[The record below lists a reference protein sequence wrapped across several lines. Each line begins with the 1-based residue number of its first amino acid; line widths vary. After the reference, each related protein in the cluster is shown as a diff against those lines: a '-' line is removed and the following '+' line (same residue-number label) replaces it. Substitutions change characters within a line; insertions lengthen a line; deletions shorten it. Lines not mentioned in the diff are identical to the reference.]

1 MKNLNNTLIILITF
15 SLAGC
20 NFASNP
26 GENMTPEASLK
37 GDEYYKKHPVFTPVV
52 QKTGSITKFLT
63 PDGRE
68 TLIRYD
74 STKLIDIDKRSHDGF
89 KIASVASQAELEKTE
104 QIINTA
110 VVGAFQEG
118 FYADLQPS
126 IETPVGEAII
136 NKSEIAKPVEVEVA
150 NDGLLEKMY
159 EVPVV
164 YNDKVA
170 AIARVGEYKGESGYS
185 PISYAVPNSDPS
197 TMPGDG
203 IVPVYSLDTA
213 KSELSSDS
221 SRGYQ
226 TLSLTAGSTQFKRIY
241 MKTEPRIS
249 DKGSVIL
256 FGSNSASYVMNAWG
270 DIFKADGSYSISS
283 TGRKMPSTHRVKLTQ
298 VR

>member
-1 MKNLNNTLIILITF
+1 MKNLHIPLTLLIALG
-15 SLAGC
+15 LAGC
-20 NFASNP
+20 NFSSHP
-26 GENMTPEASLK
+26 GESMTPDASLK
-37 GDEYYKKHPVFTPVV
+37 GDEYYKKHPIFTPVI
-52 QKTGSITKFLT
+52 QKTGSVTKFLT

-74 STKLIDIDKRSHDGF
+74 SKKLVDIDKRSHDGF
-89 KIASVASQAELEKTE
+89 KIASVASQAELEETE

-118 FYADLQPS
+118 FYADLQPN

-136 NKSEIAKPVEVEVA
+136 NRSEIAKPVEVEVA

-170 AIARVGEYKGESGYS
+170 AIARVGEYKGETGYS

-221 SRGYQ
+221 TRGYQ

-256 FGSNSASYVMNAWG
+256 FGSDSASYVMNAWG
-270 DIFKADGSYSISS
+270 DIFKADGSYSVSS

-298 VR
+298 IN